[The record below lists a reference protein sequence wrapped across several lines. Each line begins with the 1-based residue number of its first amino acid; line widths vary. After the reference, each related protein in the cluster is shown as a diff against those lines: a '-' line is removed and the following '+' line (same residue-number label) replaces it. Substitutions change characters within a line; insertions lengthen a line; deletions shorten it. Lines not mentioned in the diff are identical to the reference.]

1 MNKLSILCIC
11 SFFFSL
17 TVYAAPD
24 NKQTWSAWVSDLR
37 TEALAEGI
45 QANIFDEAFSTL
57 HAPSPKVMSLD
68 KHQPE
73 HRLTYIQYR
82 NSRGDAFRISMGVK
96 KFKQNQDLMEKI
108 GQSYGVDP
116 CIVTSLWGME
126 TSYGSYMGNFP
137 TIQAL
142 ATLAYDN
149 RRSAH
154 FREEL
159 LLGLRM
165 LNDGS
170 VSLAN
175 FKGEWAGATG
185 QPQFLPSSY
194 YKYAVDYDGDGHK
207 NIWTSVPDV
216 LASIANFMA
225 KNGWQANQPWS
236 IEVKV
241 PDNIDPA
248 LVSLKMTKT
257 LAEWAQLGV
266 LPTQTQNTLSSDTP
280 ASLIMPDGGPNYLVF
295 KNFRVLMRYNNS
307 TFYAGTIGYV
317 AQQICKRAK
326 QKTTDK

>member
-1 MNKLSILCIC
+1 
-11 SFFFSL
+11 
-17 TVYAAPD
+17 
-24 NKQTWSAWVSDLR
+24 
-37 TEALAEGI
+37 
-45 QANIFDEAFSTL
+45 
-57 HAPSPKVMSLD
+57 
-68 KHQPE
+68 
-73 HRLTYIQYR
+73 
-82 NSRGDAFRISMGVK
+82 
-96 KFKQNQDLMEKI
+96 
-108 GQSYGVDP
+108 
-116 CIVTSLWGME
+116 
-126 TSYGSYMGNFP
+126 
-137 TIQAL
+137 
-142 ATLAYDN
+142 
-149 RRSAH
+149 
-154 FREEL
+154 
-159 LLGLRM
+159 M

-216 LASIANFMA
+216 LASIANFIS

-317 AQQICKRAK
+317 AQQICKNNIWTIPKLNYA
-326 QKTTDK
+326 